1 MQTFPELSWMMTPL
15 FSAELL
21 YLIQQ
26 RHLIMMNK

>member
-21 YLIQQ
+21 YLIQ